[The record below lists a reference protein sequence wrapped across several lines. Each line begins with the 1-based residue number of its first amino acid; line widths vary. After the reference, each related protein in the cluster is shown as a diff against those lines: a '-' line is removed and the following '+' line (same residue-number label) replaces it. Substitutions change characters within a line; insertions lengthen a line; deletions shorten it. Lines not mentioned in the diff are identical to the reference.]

1 MRCCLNILMIRFLFN
16 GMNMNLERFRV
27 AQDKWDDYQSAL
39 AEMKAGRKVSH
50 WIWYIFPQIKGLG
63 ESFTSQRYAIDSLYE
78 AQCYLQDELLGARLR
93 EITAAV
99 LEHRRTPIA
108 QIMGGSLDAMK
119 FRSSMTLF
127 DLVSPVDI
135 FADALQVFF
144 AGERAPQTLKIVN
157 GRA

>member
-1 MRCCLNILMIRFLFN
+1 
-16 GMNMNLERFRV
+16 MNTDIERFRV
-27 AQDKWDDYQSAL
+27 AQDKWDDYQTAL
-39 AEMKAGRKVSH
+39 AQMKAGRKVNH

-99 LEHRRTPIA
+99 LEHSGAPIA
-108 QIMGGSLDAMK
+108 QIMGGRLDAMK

-127 DLVSPVDI
+127 DLVSPNDI
-135 FADALQVFF
+135 FGEALRVFF
-144 AGERAPQTLKIVN
+144 AGERDPLTLKLVN
-157 GRA
+157 GHK